1 MYLGY
6 YHRICLSVDLAAVS
20 GEDTHKHE
28 EDDTDHASA
37 VRHTNKHSH
46 NNHTAAGVS
55 LPGLSPLASSPPR
68 AVSSQVENLA
78 LQPENHV
85 LAALMACHP
94 VLIG

>member
-1 MYLGY
+1 MYLA
-6 YHRICLSVDLAAVS
+6 YHHIFCLSVDLAAVS
-20 GEDTHKHE
+20 GGDTHKHD

-37 VRHTNKHSH
+37 VKHTNKHCH
-46 NNHTAAGVS
+46 NNHTAVGMS

-68 AVSSQVENLA
+68 AVSSQVENEAPQL
-78 LQPENHV
+78 EDRV

>member
-6 YHRICLSVDLAAVS
+6 YHILFLSVDLAAVS
-20 GEDTHKHE
+20 GGDTHKHE
-28 EDDTDHASA
+28 EDDADHASA

-46 NNHTAAGVS
+46 DNHTAVGVS
-55 LPGLSPLASSPPR
+55 LPGLSPLAASPPR

>member
-6 YHRICLSVDLAAVS
+6 YHILFLSVDLAAVS
-20 GEDTHKHE
+20 GGDTHKHN
-28 EDDTDHASA
+28 EDDTDVTSA

-46 NNHTAAGVS
+46 NNNTAVGVS
-55 LPGLSPLASSPPR
+55 LPGLSPPAPSPPR
-68 AVSSQVENLA
+68 AVSSQVENEAPQL
-78 LQPENHV
+78 EDRV